1 MPRILQ
7 NHYVLAVH
15 DLKRSAGFF
24 VDALGFEVTAE
35 PPGWVF
41 VKKDNCM
48 IMLGDCRDAIPA
60 GELGDH
66 SYFGYLRVDDADLY
80 FDELKA
86 KGIEFSS
93 PIADKPW
100 GMREFGLTT
109 PEGHRL
115 MVGQW
120 IGEDP
125 L

>member
-24 VDALGFEVTAE
+24 VDALDFKVA
-35 PPGWVF
+35 
-41 VKKDNCM
+41 
-48 IMLGDCRDAIPA
+48 
-60 GELGDH
+60 
-66 SYFGYLRVDDADLY
+66 ADRY

-86 KGIEFSS
+86 KGVEVSS
-93 PIADKPW
+93 PISDKPW
-100 GMREFGLTT
+100 GMREFGLTN

-115 MVGQW
+115 MIGQW
-120 IGEDP
+120 IGGDP